1 MYKLS
6 KYNYVIPYNDRMIYF
21 NGISLQT
28 FSVSLKEHEKL
39 QSLFQDLISFEI
51 NYTSVFEYSDKKST
65 GPRRARCRQLLKFCQ
80 IRSTAWEEIVSSLR
94 ISRK

>member
-39 QSLFQDLISFEI
+39 QSLFQDLISFPPI
-51 NYTSVFEYSDKKST
+51 
-65 GPRRARCRQLLKFCQ
+65 
-80 IRSTAWEEIVSSLR
+80 WW
-94 ISRK
+94 